1 MQNLI
6 QFLIRFS
13 AFFLFV
19 ALEVVCF
26 LFIIRYNDGQ
36 REIFLNSSNMVSAQ
50 LNEWYDGMVE
60 YSNLREYADSLA
72 IENAKLKSA
81 LYNNTSYLELEERD
95 VLDTVYRQKFHT
107 IRAQVINNAVTSR
120 NNSLTID
127 RGSTDGIRKGM
138 GVVGDEGIIGV
149 VRAVQPSFSSVLSIL
164 HSASRISV
172 ALRRNHYFGTL
183 VWKGFHP
190 GKMAMEAVPKHADI
204 RIGDTIETSGYS
216 HIFPQGILVGTVD
229 TFWIE
234 GGSNFFSIS
243 VSIVNDMSNLN
254 HVYVVQNLMK
264 PELDSLEQTFLYE

>member
-26 LFIIRYNDGQ
+26 ILIVRYNDGQ
-36 REIFLNSSNMVSAQ
+36 REIFLNSSNMVSARV
-50 LNEWYDGMVE
+50 NEWYDGMVE
-60 YSNLREYADSLA
+60 YSNLRAYADSLA
-72 IENAKLKSA
+72 IDNARLKSA
-81 LYNNTSYLELEERD
+81 LYNNSNYLELEEKE

-107 IRAQVINNAVTSR
+107 IRAQVINNSVTSR
-120 NNSLTID
+120 NNALTID
-127 RGSTDGIRKGM
+127 RGSKDGIRKGM
-138 GVVGDEGIIGV
+138 GVVGNEGIIGV

-172 ALRRNHYFGTL
+172 ALRRSHYFGTL
-183 VWKGFHP
+183 VWNGFHP
-190 GKMAMEAVPKHADI
+190 GKMSMEAVPKHADI
-204 RIGDTIETSGYS
+204 RVGDTIETSGYS
-216 HIFPQGILVGTVD
+216 HIFPKGVMVGTVD

-234 GGSNFFSIS
+234 GGSNFFTIS

-254 HVYVVQNLMK
+254 HVYVVQNLMR
-264 PELDSLEQTFLYE
+264 PSLDSLEQPVLYE

>member
-19 ALEVVCF
+19 VLEVVCF
-26 LFIIRYNDGQ
+26 LLIIRYNDGQ
-36 REIFLNSSNMVSAQ
+36 REIFLNSSNMVSAR
-50 LNEWYDGMVE
+50 LNEWYDGMVD

-72 IENAKLKSA
+72 IDNAKLKSA
-81 LYNNTSYLELEERD
+81 LYNNSNYLELQEKE

-107 IRAQVINNAVTSR
+107 IRAQVINNSVTSR
-120 NNSLTID
+120 NNALTID
-127 RGSTDGIRKGM
+127 RGERDGIRQGM
-138 GVVGDEGIIGV
+138 GVVGEAGIIGV
-149 VRAVQPSFSSVLSIL
+149 VRAAQPSFSNVLSIL
-164 HSASRISV
+164 HSASRVSV
-172 ALRRNHYFGTL
+172 ALRRSHYFGTL

-190 GKMAMEAVPKHADI
+190 GKMSMEAVPKHADI
-204 RIGDTIETSGYS
+204 RVGDTIETSGYS
-216 HIFPQGILVGTVD
+216 HIFPKGIMVGTVD

-234 GGSNFFSIS
+234 GGSNFFTIS

-264 PELDSLEQTFLYE
+264 PGLDSLEQPVLYE